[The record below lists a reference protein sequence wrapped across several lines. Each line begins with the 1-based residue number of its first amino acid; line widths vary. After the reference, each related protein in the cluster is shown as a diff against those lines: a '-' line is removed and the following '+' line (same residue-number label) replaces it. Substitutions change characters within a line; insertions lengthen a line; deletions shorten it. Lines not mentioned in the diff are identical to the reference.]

1 MGYCILCP
9 RNRKTRRMPSGGDE
23 NVICLQP
30 FLIDLHHVRVQKVA
44 FSEGKM
50 HTVFCEVLW
59 FRIAASFDNPLCPRN
74 CGGPIDGNL
83 SHLDT
88 KLAKAACQRQQFCD
102 PDQGLFG
109 NSPIVQ
115 SGASQLVPFH
125 DRDLLAQPER
135 RFRRSSSCRT
145 AANNQKVK

>member
-23 NVICLQP
+23 NVICLQS
-30 FLIDLHHVRVQKVA
+30 FLVHLHHVRVQEAA

-50 HTVFCEVLW
+50 HAVFYEVLR
-59 FRIAASFDNPLCPRN
+59 FGIATPFDNPLRPRN
-74 CGGPIDGNL
+74 CGGPIYGNL
-83 SHLDT
+83 PHPDT
-88 KLAKAACQRQQFCD
+88 KLAETACQRQQFRD
-102 PDQGLFG
+102 PDRGLFG

-145 AANNQKVK
+145 AANDQKVK